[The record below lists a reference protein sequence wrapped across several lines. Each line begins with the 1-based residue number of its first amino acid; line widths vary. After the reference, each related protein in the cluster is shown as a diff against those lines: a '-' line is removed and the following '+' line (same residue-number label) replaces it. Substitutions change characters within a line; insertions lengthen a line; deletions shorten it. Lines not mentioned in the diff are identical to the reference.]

1 MACSHAE
8 NMNDCSRISCWELFP
23 GISSLIGDKFG
34 RARQS
39 RKRRV
44 LVLCCPGI
52 MINRCTGVFS
62 LGHACKAQGIALSR
76 AGQTVHIPMKPRG
89 GAGQR
94 DCGEKLW
101 NPVIEGKWW
110 SDRGQSPLASVTF
123 LAVLP
128 KATQR
133 RSLSWLFAELL
144 QPLSLFYMA
153 IPLKLWWPK
162 RGYVCQLYKRRT
174 SLPL

>member
-101 NPVIEGKWW
+101 NPVIEGK
-110 SDRGQSPLASVTF
+110 
-123 LAVLP
+123 
-128 KATQR
+128 
-133 RSLSWLFAELL
+133 
-144 QPLSLFYMA
+144 
-153 IPLKLWWPK
+153 
-162 RGYVCQLYKRRT
+162 
-174 SLPL
+174 